1 MEAQIPAEGIMLHRS
16 YGDAKT
22 YVVQCECGCEGHTHH
37 VWVEADDSGVSVQTF
52 VELKTDWWT
61 ENVEKRYDIDNE
73 ALQEFDWFWKG
84 VWNSLCTRV
93 RLTKDIW
100 LHGYVKYEATLIMSK
115 QQATNYGHTLLSA
128 VEDVEAFRRET
139 TGTKI

>member
-37 VWVEADDSGVSVQTF
+37 VWVEADDSVVSVQTF

-61 ENVEKRYDIDNE
+61 ENVEKRYDIDNNL
-73 ALQEFDWFWKG
+73 AQWYDWFWKDI
-84 VWNSLCTRV
+84 WNGLVTRL
-93 RLTKDIW
+93 RLTRDIW
-100 LHGYVKYEATLIMSK
+100 FHGYVKYEATLIMSK

>member
-61 ENVEKRYDIDNE
+61 ENVEKRYDIDNNL
-73 ALQEFDWFWKG
+73 AQWYDWFWKDI
-84 VWNSLCTRV
+84 WNGLVTRL
-93 RLTKDIW
+93 RLTRDIW
-100 LHGYVKYEATLIMSK
+100 FHGYVKYEATLIMSK

>member
-1 MEAQIPAEGIMLHRS
+1 MEAQTPAEGILLHRS
-16 YGDAKT
+16 FGDAKS
-22 YVVQCECGCEGHTHH
+22 YEVQCECGCGEHTHH

-61 ENVEKRYDIDNE
+61 ENVEKRYDIDNDM
-73 ALQEFDWFWKG
+73 LQWYDWFWKG

-100 LHGYVKYEATLIMSK
+100 LHGYVKYEATICMGR
-115 QQATNYGHTLLSA
+115 QQALNYSEVLKSA
-128 VEDVEAFRRET
+128 VADVDEFRKNNEV
-139 TGTKI
+139 